1 MPEVNAFS
9 HVKTRF
15 CPSPTGY
22 LHLGN
27 VRTALFSALFA
38 MHYQGVFLLRI
49 EDTDKTRSDVI
60 FTQALIRDLQW
71 LDLHWQEGVEAGGD
85 AGPYYQSERQAIY
98 DHYYQVLIEKKLA
111 YPCFCSEEQLTLQR
125 TLQQK
130 AGKPP
135 RYSGTCRTLTESQVR
150 EKLSQDSKPTLRFC
164 IPKNQRI
171 QFNDMV
177 RGELQFDPND
187 LGDFVIR
194 RADGT
199 SPFMYGNAIDD
210 ALMGVTHVL
219 RGEDHVTNTPRQIA
233 ILQALDLPVPRYG
246 HIALIIGEDS
256 SPLSKRHGS
265 RSLQTLHEEGF
276 LPMAIVNYLA
286 RLGHYYGH
294 DHFLSLDQLAQEF
307 KVESL
312 AKSPAKYNEK
322 QLLFWQTQTVN
333 HLSDAAFLHWA
344 GELVL
349 ALVPKDKQSAF
360 ITAIKPN
367 VQFPQDVKAWAE
379 SLFGELPPWNEKQN
393 QIIQAAGKTFFSEA
407 LHALEI
413 YGADSEKITAHLK
426 EKCHVKGK
434 ALFMPLRIAL
444 TGFEH
449 GPDFGALFSLIAPQ
463 TMKRRFERA
472 VF

>member
-1 MPEVNAFS
+1 MS
-9 HVKTRF
+9 GITVKTRF

-27 VRTALFSALFA
+27 VRTALFSALYA
-38 MHYQGVFLLRI
+38 MHAHGCFLLRI
-49 EDTDKTRSDVI
+49 EDTDRTRSDEI
-60 FTQALIRDLQW
+60 FTKALMQDLRW
-71 LDLHWQEGVEAGGD
+71 LDLHWQEGVEAAGD

-98 DHYYQVLIEKKLA
+98 DAYYEKLISKKIA

-135 RYSGTCRTLTESQVR
+135 RYAGTCRSLSEAQVA
-150 EKLSQDSKPTLRFC
+150 EKMAQGIQPTLRFC
-164 IPKNQRI
+164 IPKDNVI
-171 QFNDMV
+171 MFTDIV
-177 RGELQFDPND
+177 RGEQKFDPND

-219 RGEDHVTNTPRQIA
+219 RGEDHLTNTPRQIA
-233 ILQALDLPVPRYG
+233 ILKALDFPVPTYG
-246 HIALIIGEDS
+246 HIALIVGQDG

-265 RSLQTLHEEGF
+265 RSLQALREEGF

-294 DHFLSLDQLAQEF
+294 DRYLSLQALSVEF
-307 KVESL
+307 KIESL
-312 AKSPAKYNEK
+312 AKSPAKYNEQ
-322 QLLFWQTQTVN
+322 QLLFWQTQALTN
-333 HLSDAAFLHWA
+333 LSDAQFWQWV
-344 GELVL
+344 GSDIQS
-349 ALVPKDKQSAF
+349 LVPEEKQAAF
-360 ITAIKPN
+360 IEAIKPN
-367 VQFPQDVKAWAE
+367 VKFPHEVKGWAQA
-379 SLFGELPPWNEKQN
+379 LFAEFPEWSAEQEVV
-393 QIIQAAGKTFFSEA
+393 IQSAGKDYFTQA
-407 LHALEI
+407 LQALELH
-413 YGADSEKITAHLK
+413 GANAEKITAYLK
-426 EKCHVKGK
+426 EKCGVKGK

-449 GPDFGALFSLIAPQ
+449 GPDLNILFSLISPQ